1 MKKTK
6 ESIQIQVGAF
16 LAIGV
21 LLFMTAIFM
30 LGSKSNLFQSQYELV
45 CYFDDISGLR
55 LGAPVQLAGVNVGFI
70 EMIYFVD
77 RKIEPQVLSDPFAAP
92 ADTGDQGQ
100 DSLQKRT
107 IVKVKVTMKI
117 DSKYQDRIRRDS
129 IASVVTQG
137 LLGDRMVYITP
148 GSNTEKVLHNG
159 DEIVNVKN
167 PAGFSQLV
175 ERGDDLM
182 IEARKLVKS
191 TDELA
196 RDIDVV
202 MKEIVHGDGLLH
214 DLLYNPDNKKTLA
227 VVNDIL
233 YNFDTT
239 SKNLANITGKIDAG
253 KGTLGSL
260 VNDESLYQDLKT
272 LMGKANRNKLV
283 RSVIRY
289 TLKTKEEGQE
299 K

>member
-6 ESIQIQVGAF
+6 ESTQIQVGAF

-21 LLFMTAIFM
+21 LLFMAAIFM
-30 LGSKSNLFQSQYELV
+30 LGSKSNFFQSQYELV

-55 LGAPVQLAGVNVGFI
+55 LGAPVQLAGINVGFI
-70 EMIYFVD
+70 EAISFVD
-77 RKIEPQVLSDPFAAP
+77 RKVEPTVSSDPFATP
-92 ADTGDQGQ
+92 GDQE
-100 DSLQKRT
+100 KKI
-107 IVKVKVTMKI
+107 IVKVKVLMRI
-117 DSKYQDRIRRDS
+117 DSQYKDRIRKDS
-129 IASVVTQG
+129 VASVVTQG
-137 LLGDRMVYITP
+137 LLGDRMVYITA
-148 GSNTEKVLHNG
+148 GSNTAKVLNDG
-159 DEIVNVKN
+159 DEITDVRN

-182 IEARKLVKS
+182 IEARKLIRS
-191 TDELA
+191 TDALA
-196 RDIDVV
+196 NDMDAI

-214 DLLYNPDNKKTLA
+214 DLLYNPQNKKTLA
-227 VVNDIL
+227 VLNDIL
-233 YNFDTT
+233 YNFDAT
-239 SKNLANITGKIDAG
+239 SKNLANITGKIDDG
-253 KGTLGSL
+253 KGTLGAF

-289 TLKTKEEGQE
+289 TLKTKEESQE